1 MPPARG
7 CRSPRSRPT
16 AATTPSCSTCRS
28 SLIFRVPSCNRQ
40 AKRAASIPT
49 QVAEMALQ
57 EQALPL
63 GGVAPDRT
71 GKYRTDHLLVAE
83 MIPAG
88 SKVLDVGCGDGELL
102 QLLES
107 RGIDGRGIEL
117 SREGVNRCVAKGLA
131 VVQGDADT

>member
-1 MPPARG
+1 
-7 CRSPRSRPT
+7 
-16 AATTPSCSTCRS
+16 
-28 SLIFRVPSCNRQ
+28 
-40 AKRAASIPT
+40 
-49 QVAEMALQ
+49 MALQ

-63 GGVAPDRT
+63 GGVTPDRT

-83 MIPAG
+83 MIPHG

-131 VVQGDADT
+131 VAG

>member
-1 MPPARG
+1 
-7 CRSPRSRPT
+7 
-16 AATTPSCSTCRS
+16 
-28 SLIFRVPSCNRQ
+28 
-40 AKRAASIPT
+40 
-49 QVAEMALQ
+49 MALQ

-63 GGVAPDRT
+63 GGVTPDRT

-107 RGIDGRGIEL
+107 RGIDGRGRPFGTPG
-117 SREGVNRCVAKGLA
+117 STGTCRKRRPGVRSASAACSAAGT
-131 VVQGDADT
+131 DSADTDR